1 VTNTTTSTQL
11 QSGPKPASW
20 SGVVALSLGI
30 FALVTAEFLPA
41 SLLPRIAED
50 LGVSSGAAGQSVT
63 ATAVAAA
70 LSALLLPV
78 VLPQADRR
86 RLMLGLTLLA
96 AVSNLLVALA
106 PSLPVVMA
114 SRLLLGVALGGFW
127 ALATAMA
134 ASLVPTDHIGRALTV
149 INTGVSAATV
159 AAVPLGAWLG
169 EILGWRAAF
178 FLAAGAAAL
187 ALIAQGV
194 TLPSVKPDAASG
206 IKALGLTLR
215 SAILLFG
222 LVAIL
227 GIYSGHFTGFTY
239 IRPAVEGLS
248 DLDADGLAVLL
259 FVFGVATVIG
269 TAASGPLADR
279 RLRLATSIFPAALGA
294 GMLVMVATAGSTIG
308 LFSAAVLWGIGFG
321 GTPTAVLTWGARTE
335 PTRLE
340 QVGGL
345 IVTVVQLAIGTGAV
359 VGGLLVDSVS
369 TSAPLLVGGAATVI
383 GGVLLTALRQ
393 HDGDRRAS
401 ARGSRAEP

>member
-1 VTNTTTSTQL
+1 MTNTTTSTQL
-11 QSGPKPASW
+11 QSGPEPASW

-178 FLAAGAAAL
+178 LLAAGAAAL

-393 HDGDRRAS
+393 RDGDRRA
-401 ARGSRAEP
+401 

>member
-127 ALATAMA
+127 ALAPAMA

-369 TSAPLLVGGAATVI
+369 TSAPLLVGGAATLI